1 MTQQRL
7 IDVLRDRPL
16 GSQAGFSGY
25 LAALGRERT
34 PELWL
39 TQFAINGSTGALEL
53 AGRSTRPELVPE
65 YLQRLGR
72 EQALAGQRFD
82 ALEIEHDAD
91 ERRSRVSRHEPGGGA
106 DRGRPRCE
114 APAMKE
120 RITKLTEIVDRLSL
134 RERLFVFAAGLVIL
148 GGLWEAAL
156 ASPLDAR
163 KLEAAAKVEALK
175 DRLQVLDTA
184 LASAATGMTEGMP
197 AQISQL
203 TALRDRVAAGD
214 QEVRVFTSDLVDPKE
229 MRLVLEE
236 LLSRQSG
243 LKLVSATNLPAKPL
257 VERDAEPTGAKD
269 DSAKTKAKEPQLYRH
284 ALVLTLEGSYLD
296 CLAYLTAVERLPWH
310 LYWSRIEFKEDGY
323 PRNAIVLE
331 LRTLSLD
338 KEWIGV

>member
-1 MTQQRL
+1 
-7 IDVLRDRPL
+7 V
-16 GSQAGFSGY
+16 
-25 LAALGRERT
+25 
-34 PELWL
+34 
-39 TQFAINGSTGALEL
+39 
-53 AGRSTRPELVPE
+53 
-65 YLQRLGR
+65 
-72 EQALAGQRFD
+72 
-82 ALEIEHDAD
+82 
-91 ERRSRVSRHEPGGGA
+91 
-106 DRGRPRCE
+106 
-114 APAMKE
+114 KK

-134 RERLFVFAAGLVIL
+134 RERLFVFGAGLVIL

-203 TALRDRVAAGD
+203 TALRARVATGD
-214 QEVRVFTSDLVDPKE
+214 EEVRVFTSDLVDPKE

-236 LLSRQSG
+236 LLRRQTG

-257 VERDAEPTGAKD
+257 VERDAEPIAAKD
-269 DSAKTKAKEPQLYRH
+269 DGAKTKAKEPQLYRH